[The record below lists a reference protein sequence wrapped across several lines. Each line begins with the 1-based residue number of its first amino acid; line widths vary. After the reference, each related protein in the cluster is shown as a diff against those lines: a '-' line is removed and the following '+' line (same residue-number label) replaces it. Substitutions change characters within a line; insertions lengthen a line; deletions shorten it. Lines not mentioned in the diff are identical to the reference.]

1 MILLADIGNT
11 CVKLALSDGRT
22 AGPVARRDY
31 DEAEWEEWLGRA
43 DEVHLS
49 CVGPN
54 PDALFR
60 LAADKKKKVWRVREL
75 AARDGHV
82 PATLFP
88 DGLGEDRCAAIRGAR
103 RRAPGRDVLVVDCG
117 TCLTTDLVTAG
128 GRHLGGIISPGLRLR
143 LESMHEHT
151 AALPQVSCE
160 GEAPLWAFT
169 TDEAMRGGAMNGLR
183 FEIEGYIREARK
195 MCRDVK
201 VFYTGGL
208 PLALGDEAEV
218 YPNLV
223 LEGLL

>member
-31 DEAEWEEWLGRA
+31 DEAEWEEWLGR
-43 DEVHLS
+43 
-49 CVGPN
+49 
-54 PDALFR
+54 
-60 LAADKKKKVWRVREL
+60 
-75 AARDGHV
+75 ARDGHV

>member
-11 CVKLALSDGRT
+11 CVKLSRSEGSTPGEVVRTGYDG
-22 AGPVARRDY
+22 ADWAQ
-31 DEAEWEEWLGRA
+31 WLDGA

-49 CVGPN
+49 CVGPQ

-60 LAADKKKKVWRVREL
+60 LAAARNIKVRRVREL
-75 AARDGHV
+75 ASH
-82 PATLFP
+82 PTLFP
-88 DGLGEDRCAAIRGAR
+88 EGLGEDRCAAIRGAR

-117 TCLTTDLVTAG
+117 TCLTTDLVTAD

-151 AALPQVSCE
+151 AALPQVSLE

-183 FEIEGYIREARK
+183 FETEGYIREARK
-195 MCRDVK
+195 KCRDVK

-208 PLALGDEAEV
+208 PMALEGDVEV
-218 YPNLV
+218 CPNLV

>member
-11 CVKLALSDGRT
+11 CVKLARSEGN
-22 AGPVARRDY
+22 AFGEVARRSY
-31 DEAEWEEWLGRA
+31 DEADWARWLDGA

-49 CVGPN
+49 CVGPQ
-54 PDALFR
+54 PDALFH
-60 LAADKKKKVWRVREL
+60 LAAERNIKVRRVREL
-75 AARDGHV
+75 APH
-82 PATLFP
+82 PTLFP
-88 DGLGEDRCAAIRGAR
+88 EGLGEDRCAAILGAR
-103 RRAPGRDVLVVDCG
+103 RRAPGRDVLIVDCG
-117 TCLTTDLVTAG
+117 TCLTTDLISSDG
-128 GRHLGGIISPGLRLR
+128 QHLGGIISPGLRLR

-195 MCRDVK
+195 KRSGVK

-208 PLALGDEAEV
+208 PLALESEV
-218 YPNLV
+218 EVCPNLV